1 MRYILL
7 IILLFIISCDNIE
20 PPRCQIESWII
31 DDCGICRECELEE
44 CNWNETMNT
53 CGGCDNDLS
62 SCTGCMDPEAINT
75 EVDMIIHDGS
85 TCDYDNFINEPDV
98 SIFNNDADYANTAQV
113 NTQITN
119 TVTKEFVEDLGI
131 DESKVTMDAKLEED
145 LEIDSLGIV
154 EVVMA
159 FEDEFEIEIDDEEL
173 ADVKTV
179 GQAVNLLHSK
189 I

>member
-1 MRYILL
+1 MEANEVFEKVKS
-7 IILLFIISCDNIE
+7 LFI
-20 PPRCQIESWII
+20 
-31 DDCGICRECELEE
+31 
-44 CNWNETMNT
+44 
-53 CGGCDNDLS
+53 
-62 SCTGCMDPEAINT
+62 
-75 EVDMIIHDGS
+75 
-85 TCDYDNFINEPDV
+85 
-98 SIFNNDADYANTAQV
+98 
-113 NTQITN
+113 
-119 TVTKEFVEDLGI
+119 EDLGI
-131 DESKVTMDAKLEED
+131 DESKVTMEAKLEED

>member
-1 MRYILL
+1 M
-7 IILLFIISCDNIE
+7 E
-20 PPRCQIESWII
+20 T
-31 DDCGICRECELEE
+31 
-44 CNWNETMNT
+44 NEVFEKVK
-53 CGGCDNDLS
+53 GL
-62 SCTGCMDPEAINT
+62 
-75 EVDMIIHDGS
+75 
-85 TCDYDNFINEPDV
+85 
-98 SIFNNDADYANTAQV
+98 
-113 NTQITN
+113 
-119 TVTKEFVEDLGI
+119 FVEDLGI

-173 ADVKTV
+173 ADVTTV